1 MYIFRAKCCGIAKFD
16 ETDYALIGFICS
28 GFVLKLDF
36 GFDKG
41 GKVFDVYFSF
51 VCSIDVMNDFS
62 NSFRRDFSTKA
73 FVKYIQIIRSYTSR
87 IEVLTLKYQ
96 FFIFNIFSNI

>member
-1 MYIFRAKCCGIAKFD
+1 MKRII
-16 ETDYALIGFICS
+16 YALIEFIGS
-28 GFVLKLDF
+28 SFVLKLDF